1 MLSVNDLRIL
11 AARDYQLCC
20 KVDDDFP
27 DAYAVAAAAYHIQQA
42 IEKLLK
48 ALILLNGE
56 QPAFTHN
63 ISKLV
68 SHCEKLDVALPEP
81 LDDIAEALTLWEVE
95 IRYDPSFPVSVKKYE
110 KSKAVYEALK
120 QTIDGSLDS

>member
-1 MLSVNDLRIL
+1 MES
-11 AARDYQLCC
+11 
-20 KVDDDFP
+20 DFP
-27 DAYAVAAAAYHIQQA
+27 DAYAVAAAAYHIRQA

-68 SHCEKLDVALPEP
+68 AHCEKLGVALPEP
-81 LDDIAEALTLWEVE
+81 LDDLAEALTLWEVE
-95 IRYDPSFPVSVKKYE
+95 IRSDPSFPISPKKYGKA
-110 KSKAVYEALK
+110 KSVYEALK
-120 QTIDGSLDS
+120 QTIGGCL